1 MKNQLNDLQTTR
13 ISGDTILTKK
23 RNFIDRLFG
32 KEAATEVRSDTVNI
46 YDTEEYQKIINSQ
59 LDSIANES
67 RKRTYAQKLKE
78 ATLQR
83 DHQDIQAKIASL
95 LTRLEKSELDK
106 IRSQA
111 NEASSIA
118 SSTNKY
124 VTMFG
129 IAIPLLLLVSIS
141 ILYIFFSRTRK
152 HQEILDTSR
161 KNAIKLAKEKEQFL
175 ANMSH
180 EIRTPMNAIGG
191 FARLLLKSDLNKD
204 QQEYLG
210 IIDKST
216 EHLIHI
222 LNDVLD
228 FSKLQSGKIS
238 LESKHFNPSEVLKDT
253 IKLIQDKA
261 DEKHLSLDLEINNLP
276 RVVEGDPYR
285 LKQIILNL
293 VYNGIKFTEKGGVS
307 IVASIARQTKTK
319 IYLSFEVM
327 DTGIGIPTN
336 RLKDIFNEFE

>member
-1 MKNQLNDLQTTR
+1 
-13 ISGDTILTKK
+13 
-23 RNFIDRLFG
+23 
-32 KEAATEVRSDTVNI
+32 
-46 YDTEEYQKIINSQ
+46 
-59 LDSIANES
+59 
-67 RKRTYAQKLKE
+67 
-78 ATLQR
+78 
-83 DHQDIQAKIASL
+83 
-95 LTRLEKSELDK
+95 
-106 IRSQA
+106 
-111 NEASSIA
+111 
-118 SSTNKY
+118 
-124 VTMFG
+124 
-129 IAIPLLLLVSIS
+129 
-141 ILYIFFSRTRK
+141 
-152 HQEILDTSR
+152 
-161 KNAIKLAKEKEQFL
+161 
-175 ANMSH
+175 MSH

-336 RLKDIFNEFE
+336 RLKDIFNEFEQVNRDDRRKGTGLGLSITRKLVHIHNGNIKVHSAEGKGSTFTVTIPYLVSNQTEIKSEESLDTSPDLAGTHILISDDEEFNRKLLIAICIDQEYDL

>member
-1 MKNQLNDLQTTR
+1 MKRSRFPYVIGTILLALTVGISLIGFFAYSNLNEIIGKLGNESRSDFNLLLLNNVNVRLQETEHAMERFVYDSGNLHLKDFHDKIALSVTILDTLRKQNSDQDLLIKIDSLESLILDKSTILSQVASLDYKSMEEPFETLKNQLNDLQTTR
-13 ISGDTILTKK
+13 ISEDTILTKK

-161 KNAIKLAKEKEQFL
+161 KNAIKLAKRK
-175 ANMSH
+175 
-180 EIRTPMNAIGG
+180 
-191 FARLLLKSDLNKD
+191 
-204 QQEYLG
+204 
-210 IIDKST
+210 
-216 EHLIHI
+216 
-222 LNDVLD
+222 
-228 FSKLQSGKIS
+228 
-238 LESKHFNPSEVLKDT
+238 
-253 IKLIQDKA
+253 
-261 DEKHLSLDLEINNLP
+261 NN
-276 RVVEGDPYR
+276 
-285 LKQIILNL
+285 
-293 VYNGIKFTEKGGVS
+293 FW
-307 IVASIARQTKTK
+307 QT
-319 IYLSFEVM
+319 
-327 DTGIGIPTN
+327 
-336 RLKDIFNEFE
+336 